1 MISSFFCALAVLSVT
16 LAAPMKHESDPPSN
30 QTTTVSFAADPSIN
44 VAAIYAAAQAAKSQD
59 LASFPINDKQTY
71 ISHIYGDWL
80 NLSGVSAL
88 HFIADMDV
96 DCDGVAVSRGN
107 TSGEP
112 TTAWGKLDATKVPY
126 FVVPDQFSSPHLKP
140 KSLGAIICDGKMFY
154 AIFGDTKCVLGNKS
168 SPKTNP

>member
-1 MISSFFCALAVLSVT
+1 MISSFFCALAVLSVIY
-16 LAAPMKHESDPPSN
+16 AAPLKHGSDPASN
-30 QTTTVSFAADPSIN
+30 QTTVSFAADPSIN

-96 DCDGVAVSRGN
+96 DCDGVAVS
-107 TSGEP
+107 
-112 TTAWGKLDATKVPY
+112 
-126 FVVPDQFSSPHLKP
+126 Q
-140 KSLGAIICDGKMFY
+140 
-154 AIFGDTKCVLGNKS
+154 
-168 SPKTNP
+168 